1 MKHIDARAI
10 LDNRLFNEEYEK
22 AMEVALSNFE
32 GANIDN
38 DRARLE
44 AQITRRT
51 LKTFK
56 EAFERHTKTLT

>member
-1 MKHIDARAI
+1 MKHIGARAI

-44 AQITRRT
+44 AQVTRRALRLFRET
-51 LKTFK
+51 
-56 EAFERHTKTLT
+56 FERHTKTLT